1 MSIEERSK
9 LEELIQEAR
18 KAASV
23 CWTLIDAMR
32 ADGLDET
39 YPNTVWVIGD
49 KLDDI
54 EEELSAMLNRAL
66 HEES

>member
-1 MSIEERSK
+1 MPIEERFK
-9 LEELIQEAR
+9 LEELIQEAK

-32 ADGLDET
+32 ADGLDES
-39 YPNTVWVIGD
+39 YINTVWVIGD
-49 KLDDI
+49 KLDDMK
-54 EEELSAMLNRAL
+54 EELSAMLNRAL

>member
-1 MSIEERSK
+1 MSTEERSK
-9 LEELIQEAR
+9 LEELIQEAK

-32 ADGLDET
+32 AEGLDET

-49 KLDDI
+49 KLDDMK
-54 EEELSAMLNRAL
+54 EELSGMLNRAL